1 MKNSIS
7 EKEGNLDFER
17 IREGKKKRV
26 AYDNVKE
33 K

>member
-1 MKNSIS
+1 VKRRGIWILR
-7 EKEGNLDFER
+7 ELER
-17 IREGKKKRV
+17 GKKKRV